1 MTCASDCTCCGRG
14 TGGLLPNDPNMDD
27 IAISAVA
34 GFTGVTVTW
43 THPAV
48 NAHAL
53 AFVIVYRS
61 AGNDFTNATQLTIT
75 GGNYFFDRSS
85 VLVPTLFYYWVK
97 GVSVNGTI
105 GSPRGP
111 VTATMA
117 PLVDDIVAAMVN
129 SVSRSQLVASLQSE
143 LDSITDI
150 SSSLAAETQ
159 QRLFGTA
166 VFDSLLSDQQ
176 AALAAVDTLVVNET
190 IERING
196 NSALVAQVDFIL
208 AKSGDNAA
216 AVLTETAARASS
228 DSALALQITT
238 LQSTVGPLSTKVS
251 EHSSSIDGIEG
262 NYSVKID
269 NNGHV
274 SGFGLLST
282 LVDDAPFAD
291 FTIIAD
297 RFAIVSPGSTPDA
310 PIVPFVMTAGELS
323 ISSNVNISG
332 DLITSGLISA
342 ERIQV
347 GVGGIAL
354 TSSLPTTL
362 SQLTNNTGFVNTTEA
377 AAASPVQSVGGH
389 SGAIAANTLATTLI
403 TAGSIAIT
411 SQIPTAVSELSNDS
425 AFVDASGAAAAAPV
439 QSVAGAT
446 GTILASTIIT
456 AGNLV
461 VQGEITDFITGGE
474 VNANVTSISG
484 GTITTGSVNANRI
497 NIDGL
502 TLSRS
507 GDSLVVNTGGVNT
520 TQLALKSATAL
531 ELIVNTGT
539 VYKETTTYGAA
550 GTIFNTSF
558 QSSGSNTWMV
568 ITLPVVVNTSNPG
581 QANDYVFINVSLN
594 GTIVYVGT
602 VPNTFFLRSLLSFN
616 VTPNVGTNTI
626 LVKMSDGVFS
636 NATHGIANASI
647 SILESKR

>member
-208 AKSGDNAA
+208 AKSEDNAA

-238 LQSTVGPLSTKVS
+238 LQSTVGPLSTTVS
-251 EHSSSIDGIEG
+251 QHSSSIDGIEG

-354 TSSLPTTL
+354 TSSLPTSL
-362 SQLTNNTGFVNTTEA
+362 SQLTNNTGFVNTT
-377 AAASPVQSVGGH
+377 Q
-389 SGAIAANTLATTLI
+389 
-403 TAGSIAIT
+403 
-411 SQIPTAVSELSNDS
+411 
-425 AFVDASGAAAAAPV
+425 AAAAAPV

-446 GTILASTIIT
+446 GAILASTIIT

-461 VQGEITDFITGGE
+461 VQGEITDFITGGQ

-507 GDSLVVNTGGVNT
+507 GDSLVVNNGGVNT

-568 ITLPVVVNTSNPG
+568 ITLPVVVNISNPG

-594 GTIVYVGT
+594 GSIVYIGT

-626 LVKMSDGVFS
+626 LVKISDGIYS
-636 NATHGIANASI
+636 NATHGIASASI